1 MLSKEKVKE
10 GGMHSFRKH
19 SDLLCQPFSRRSF
32 LQLSIFGAALLA
44 LPHKV
49 IASLEQAP
57 APELVTP
64 GWREEAGLI
73 LEPSEERRLHL
84 YSTNTGETF
93 NRAYWAHGDYIPEA
107 LEEINYL
114 LRDYRAK
121 LIKEIDP
128 NLLDLLYNL
137 NHKLECNSPFHVIS
151 GYRSPKTNASL
162 RKRNRRVARNSL
174 HMAGMAVDLRVPD
187 VHVKNL
193 CNAALEMRCGGVG
206 YYARR
211 GFVHLDVGDVRTWQ
225 DSRKKKPKA
234 KSKKK
239 ASA

>member
-1 MLSKEKVKE
+1 
-10 GGMHSFRKH
+10 MHSFRKH

-32 LQLSIFGAALLA
+32 LKLGIFGAALLA
-44 LPHKV
+44 VPHRSF
-49 IASLEQAP
+49 ASLEQDP
-57 APELVTP
+57 APGLIKP
-64 GWREEAGLI
+64 GWREEADLV
-73 LEPSEERRLHL
+73 LEPRGERSLHL

-93 NRAYWAHGDYIPEA
+93 NRVYWADGDYVPEA

-114 LRDYRAK
+114 LRDYRAN

-137 NHKLECNSPFHVIS
+137 NQKLECDSPYHVIS
-151 GYRSPKTNASL
+151 GYRSPKTNAVL

-187 VHVKNL
+187 VHVKNI
-193 CNAALEMRCGGVG
+193 CNAALEMRSGGVG

-225 DSRKKKPKA
+225 DSRKR
-234 KSKKK
+234 KKK
-239 ASA
+239 VKKA